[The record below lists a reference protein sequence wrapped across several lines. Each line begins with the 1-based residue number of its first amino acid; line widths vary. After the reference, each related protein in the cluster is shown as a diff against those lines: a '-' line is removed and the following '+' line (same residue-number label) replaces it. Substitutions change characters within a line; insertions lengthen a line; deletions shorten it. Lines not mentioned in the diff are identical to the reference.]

1 MNRYLLFQLYGPWCA
16 WGEVA
21 VGEVR
26 PSETRPTRSALLGL
40 LAAALGIR
48 REEQARLDAL
58 AAALR
63 FAVVVDA
70 PGVPEV
76 DYHTVQTSAPRRGRV
91 FRSRPDQL
99 ALPRHE
105 LETILS
111 QRHYR
116 ADALYRVAVS
126 RTEGGAAP
134 SLDELATALRRPAF
148 PLFLGRKSCPLAVPL
163 APRVVEAPDAL
174 AAFAT
179 AAEASPAQA
188 GEPAPEPL
196 PARELRRLARRHEPW
211 LYWEEGFPS
220 PGLDRHFASQRRDEP
235 GRRSAWLFHTRRE
248 LAAPFPAPAFS
259 APALAAP
266 GGAP

>member
-58 AAALR
+58 AAAFR

-76 DYHTVQTSAPRRGRV
+76 DYHTVQTTAPRRGRV
-91 FRSRPDQL
+91 FRRRADQL

-126 RTEGGAAP
+126 RGEGGEAP
-134 SLDELATALRRPAF
+134 SLDELAAALRRPAF
-148 PLFLGRKSCPLAVPL
+148 PLFLGRKSCPPAAPL
-163 APRVVEAPDAL
+163 APRVLAATDLLAAL
-174 AAFAT
+174 ALLT
-179 AAEASPAQA
+179 EPG
-188 GEPAPEPL
+188 GEPAGPL
-196 PARELRRLARRHEPW
+196 PAPELRRLRRRQQPW
-211 LYWEEGFPS
+211 LYWEEEFPA
-220 PGLDRHFASQRRDEP
+220 PGLASHFASQRRDEP
-235 GRRSAWLFHTRRE
+235 GRRSVWLFQSRRE
-248 LAAPFPAPAFS
+248 LAAPLPAT
-259 APALAAP
+259 

>member
-58 AAALR
+58 AAAFR

-76 DYHTVQTSAPRRGRV
+76 DYHTVQTTAPRRGRV
-91 FRSRPDQL
+91 FRRRADQL

-116 ADALYRVAVS
+116 ADALYRVGVS
-126 RTEGGAAP
+126 RTAGSAAP
-134 SLDELATALRRPAF
+134 SLDELASALQRPAF
-148 PLFLGRKSCPLAVPL
+148 PLFLGRKSCPPAVPF
-163 APRVVEAPDAL
+163 AARAVDAPDLLAAL
-174 AAFAT
+174 ALVAEPG
-179 AAEASPAQA
+179 AEAF
-188 GEPAPEPL
+188 EPL
-196 PARELRRLARRHEPW
+196 PSRELRRLARRHEPW
-211 LYWEEGFPS
+211 LYWEEEFPA
-220 PGLDRHFASQRRDEP
+220 PGLASHFASQRRDEP
-235 GRRSAWLFHTRRE
+235 GRRSVWLFQSRRE
-248 LAAPFPAPAFS
+248 LAAPLPAT
-259 APALAAP
+259 